1 MKKEDVLSKAQKEGM
16 LGIDEGTKQMKN
28 HGRLIGQAMFSLVF
42 VIIAAIIALVIYV
55 VKFLIELTL
64 LTRNLNE
71 TTVMVKKDVE
81 PILSELSTTL
91 KHVNSFAQ
99 NADEQ
104 LSTIRKLI
112 STVLGAFAMFAG
124 KFKFLSGSFMK
135 GFLAALA
142 LFRKK

>member
-1 MKKEDVLSKAQKEGM
+1 MSTALTAS
-16 LGIDEGTKQMKN
+16 
-28 HGRLIGQAMFSLVF
+28 LILLVF

-104 LSTIRKLI
+104 ITTIRKLI
-112 STVLGAFAMFAG
+112 STVVGAITMFAG

-135 GFLAALA
+135 GFIAALA